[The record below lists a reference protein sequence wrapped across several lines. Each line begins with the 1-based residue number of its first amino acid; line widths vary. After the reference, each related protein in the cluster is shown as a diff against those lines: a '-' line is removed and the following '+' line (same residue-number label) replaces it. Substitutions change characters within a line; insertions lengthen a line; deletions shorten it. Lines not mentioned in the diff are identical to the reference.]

1 MSSQSILV
9 GTAENWN
16 SEVEHSDV
24 PVLVDF
30 WAAWCG
36 PCRMVSP
43 VIDNLAEK
51 HSGKL
56 KVVKVNVD
64 ENQELAIRFG
74 IMSIPAILLFNKG
87 KVMATQIGTAPS
99 EVFEKMLEENV
110 GI

>member
-1 MSSQSILV
+1 MTSQQILV

-16 SEVEHSDV
+16 SEVEKSDV

-43 VIDNLAEK
+43 VIDKLAET

-64 ENQELAIRFG
+64 ENQELAIRFE

-87 KVMATQIGTAPS
+87 EVVATQIGSAPS
-99 EVFEKMLEENV
+99 EVFERMLSEN
-110 GI
+110 ISI